1 MRLTRRGWAVA
12 ALAAG
17 LFFLAGANGPRSINA
32 VVAPALV
39 ALLVAVVQVG
49 LRDKPPVERR
59 LPETG
64 FVDEMVSVEFA
75 VGADRPFGATL
86 DDGIGDGLVA
96 RGLPVTATVGTA
108 DAVAN
113 GSSGSPASTRYELS
127 LRRRGER
134 RVGPTELTAT
144 GLLGLARTTFYYN
157 DIGTVLVY
165 PPVFQLDPSAD
176 ALAELPAK
184 RPAAGADEFD
194 GLREYERGDSRR
206 EIHWKA
212 SAKRPDEELLVR
224 QYDTTDDRGTLSVGV
239 SPGER
244 GDGAAAAAAS
254 VVVYLLDAGFDVAV
268 YTPEESLDPGAGR
281 LQRRTALAAFARLD
295 GGTLPDADA
304 ERADLVVREAGGT
317 VVVADDE
324 NTVSFDRLVVTEDGD
339 RVRHERPLKG
349 AGGSEWAGG
358 EVVA

>member
-12 ALAAG
+12 ATAAV
-17 LFFLAGANGPRSINA
+17 LFALAGANGPRSINA

-39 ALLVAVVQVG
+39 ALLIAVVQVG

-64 FVDEMVSVEFA
+64 FVDETVSVEFA

-86 DDGIGDGLVA
+86 DDGVGDGLVA

-108 DAVAN
+108 DAAAN
-113 GSSGSPASTRYELS
+113 GSVGSPASARYELS

-134 RVGPTELTAT
+134 RVGPIELTAS

-157 DIGTVLVY
+157 DIATVLVY
-165 PPVFQLDPSAD
+165 PRTFQLAPPAD
-176 ALAELPAK
+176 ALAGLPAK
-184 RPAAGADEFD
+184 RPAAGTDEFD

-224 QYDTTDDRGTLSVGV
+224 QYDTIDDRGTLTVGV

-244 GDGAAAAAAS
+244 GDGVAAAAAS
-254 VVVYLLDAGFDVAV
+254 IVVYLLDAGFDVAV
-268 YTPEESLDPGAGR
+268 YTPEKSLDSGAGR
-281 LQRRTALAAFARLD
+281 LHRRTALAALARLD
-295 GGTLPDADA
+295 GGKLSDADA
-304 ERADLVVREAGGT
+304 ERADLVVRGAGGD

-324 NTVSFDRLVVTEDGD
+324 GTVSFDQIVATDDGD
-339 RVRHERPLKG
+339 RVRHERPLEG
-349 AGGSEWAGG
+349 AGSAERAGG